1 MRPCPSIVGGA
12 RVVCYTPI
20 DERHIKTDNTVHLV
34 AGHEIA
40 EPQGLVIAQYDGE
53 EFYYL
58 FGCNE
63 AWESQSDTWHETL
76 ADAKDQAEFEYKGTL
91 TTWLPAQ

>member
-1 MRPCPSIVGGA
+1 MRPCPSIVCGA

-20 DERHIKTDNTVHLV
+20 DERHVKAENTVHLA
-34 AGHEIA
+34 AGQEI
-40 EPQGLVIAQYDGE
+40 EDPKGLVICQYDGE
-53 EFYYL
+53 DAYYL

-76 ADAKDQAEFEYKGTL
+76 DDAKGQAEFEYAGTAR
-91 TTWLPAQ
+91 TWIPAQ

>member
-20 DERHIKTDNTVHLV
+20 DERHTKTENTVHL
-34 AGHEIA
+34 ASGHEI
-40 EPQGLVIAQYDGE
+40 PDPKGLAICQYDGE
-53 EFYYL
+53 EFFYL

-63 AWESQSDTWHETL
+63 NWESQSDTWHETL
-76 ADAKDQAEFEYKGTL
+76 DDAKDQAEFEYEGTSP
-91 TTWLPAQ
+91 TWIPAQ

>member
-20 DERHIKTDNTVHLV
+20 DARHVKTEKTVHLD
-34 AGHEIA
+34 AGQQIED
-40 EPQGLVIAQYDGE
+40 PKGLAICQYDGDDA
-53 EFYYL
+53 YYL

-63 AWESQSDTWHETL
+63 EWESQSDTWHETL
-76 ADAKDQAEFEYKGTL
+76 DDAKCQAEFEYAGTSL
-91 TTWLPAQ
+91 TWLPAQ